1 MVLLLATQKLGV
13 SLMDIKTF
21 NSIAPNLPAHIAILM
36 RGPTGVGKSH
46 VARALAKE
54 LDLPYLDV
62 RGSTMDESD
71 MGIPDM
77 AKSAEIGAYTK
88 MVPTWYLRACREPVV
103 LMLDELNRSM
113 PQVMQSFFQIV
124 LDRELGN
131 LADGEA
137 LRLHPQTRVIAA
149 VNWGAEYDVNDMDPA
164 LLRRFFVADIEPT
177 AHDWIEWAAGEG
189 LDSITIDFIRQN
201 TAHWR
206 VDPSKVEPG
215 TVTPTPASWHR
226 LDDSLSHMGW
236 GPQKYAG
243 KDTPDGFYATV
254 LGFVGVEAAIAFK
267 SFIKDYERQISADDI
282 VEGRID
288 SVEFMDLPAG
298 TKNSVIDKI
307 SEHCKN
313 NEWTMDQSK
322 NVAEFGL
329 NIGGENMVQLWN
341 RISGTSQLPNIQKLH
356 KLMGAEVVKVVQ
368 ASRNLDK

>member
-1 MVLLLATQKLGV
+1 
-13 SLMDIKTF
+13 MDIKTF
-21 NSIAPNLPAHIAILM
+21 NTIAPSLPAHIAILM

-46 VARALAKE
+46 VARALAKN

-131 LADGEA
+131 LEDGAA
-137 LRLHPQTRVIAA
+137 LRLHPETRVIAA

-164 LLRRFFVADIEPT
+164 LLRRFFVADIAPT
-177 AHDWIEWAAGEG
+177 SEDWIEWANTEG
-189 LDSITIDFIRQN
+189 LDEVLVDFIRQN
-201 TAHWR
+201 SAHWR
-206 VDPSKVEPG
+206 VDPSAVEPG

-226 LDDSLSHMGW
+226 LDSSLTHMDW
-236 GPQKYAG
+236 APSKFAG
-243 KDTPDGFYATV
+243 KDTPNGFYATV

-267 SFIKDYERQISADDI
+267 SFVKDYERQISAEDI

-288 SVEFMDLPAG
+288 SAEFMDLPAG
-298 TKNSVIDKI
+298 TKNSVIDKV
-307 SEHCKN
+307 SDHCKN
-313 NEWTMDQSK
+313 NEWSMDQAK
-322 NVAEFGL
+322 NVAKFGL

-341 RISGTSQLPNIQKLH
+341 KISGTSSLPNIQKLH
-356 KLMGAEVVKVVQ
+356 KLMGAEVVKLVQ
-368 ASRNLDK
+368 ASRNLK